1 MNKQLSKNTVRCGLI
16 QASNVKGPES
26 SNQAIRQAAIDKH
39 LKYIKQAADK
49 KVKIL
54 CLQELFYGPY
64 FAAEENPRWYQLA
77 ERVPDGPTVSLMRQ
91 IARRYKMVIVAPV
104 YEEVMSGEYYNTA
117 AVIDA
122 DGKFL
127 GKYRKNHLPHCHP
140 GFWEKFYFRPGN
152 LGYPVFQTQYATI
165 GVYLCYDRHYPEGMR
180 IMALKGA
187 QIVFNPNATVSG
199 LSEHIWKL
207 EMPAHVAFNQIY
219 AGVINRVGKE
229 KPWLT
234 GEFYGTSYFADPRG
248 QIIAQAGRN
257 KDEVLVA
264 DLDLDYIK
272 EVRNNWQFYRDRR
285 PETYGEIIK

>member
-1 MNKQLSKNTVRCGLI
+1 MSKQLGGNSVRCGLI
-16 QASNVKGPES
+16 QASNVKGPEA
-26 SNQAIRQAAIDKH
+26 SNEAIRAAAIDKH

-77 ERVPDGPTVSLMRQ
+77 ERVPDGPTVSLMRR
-91 IARRYKMVIVAPV
+91 IAKKYKMVIVAPV
-104 YEEVMSGEYYNTA
+104 YEEVMAGEYYNTA

-180 IMALKGA
+180 AMALKGA

-207 EMPAHVAFNQIY
+207 EMPAHAAFNQIY
-219 AGVINRVGKE
+219 VGVINRVGKE

-257 KDEVLVA
+257 KDELLVV

-285 PETYGEIIK
+285 PETYGELIK